1 MKQKKPIMPDYDK
14 MEVIRAFA
22 QLLDRLIADREPR
35 LIRSSVEDVLV
46 MLGYDDDDVYK
57 LTRGGEA

>member
-1 MKQKKPIMPDYDK
+1 MKQKKPTMPDYDK